1 MTWQIPRWTGW
12 VVWRKSE
19 EPRVT
24 HRWRFRTE
32 LLVMPFIEM
41 GKLKGLWMAGRKWLL
56 WKKWN
61 TYYVYYVWDVSEAWK
76 WKCLEAFRYANLD
89 LTLGGGVCVCV
100 CVLGWGCG
108 WTQRPLEPFLISP
121 EENWS
126 LLLLHTSLFCIDFS
140 HGICNFLKSVTF
152 FPYHFHLSRL
162 YPLFKRLQQ
171 SSNLISFVQNLWKI
185 FHCPFLG

>member
-140 HGICNFLKSVTF
+140 HGICNFLKTK
-152 FPYHFHLSRL
+152 LSH
-162 YPLFKRLQQ
+162 
-171 SSNLISFVQNLWKI
+171 SISLGVHWGHEKVLVLCIN
-185 FHCPFLG
+185 HSFLLTRWMVFLKEV